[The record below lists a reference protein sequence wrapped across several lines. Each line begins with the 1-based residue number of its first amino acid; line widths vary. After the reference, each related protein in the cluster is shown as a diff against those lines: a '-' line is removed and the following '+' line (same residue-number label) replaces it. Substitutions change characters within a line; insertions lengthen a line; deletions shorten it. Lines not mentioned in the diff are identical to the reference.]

1 MCHIVCAPPSEDG
14 LPHNHIVDVIPPG
27 EGFQGS
33 REEMDAN
40 ADLVKAAFNMAHEAR
55 KMGYDP
61 QAVIEKLPEILRWA
75 ETALDEAEFTDEG
88 ETPRRTPPSPSTLI
102 NLRNAMIEARGDDN

>member
-1 MCHIVCAPPSEDG
+1 MTGITASEDRR
-14 LPHNHIVDVIPPG
+14 IAIICG
-27 EGFQGS
+27 EGGRKLCDIIADQPLSVGEAEMNACVIAAAGS
-33 REEMDAN
+33 A
-40 ADLVKAAFNMAHEAR
+40 AHEAR

-102 NLRNAMIEARGDDN
+102 NLRNAMIEARADD